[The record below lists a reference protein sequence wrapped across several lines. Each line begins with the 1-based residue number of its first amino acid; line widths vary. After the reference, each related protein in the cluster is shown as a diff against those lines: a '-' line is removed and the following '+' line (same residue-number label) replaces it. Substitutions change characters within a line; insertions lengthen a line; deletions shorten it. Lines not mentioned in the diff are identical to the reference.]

1 MTEILILYLLDLRIM
16 LYRTGVYIMTSL
28 IVSGIFSAL
37 PTEVFA
43 NQIPSIH
50 TVGNVFDTSNAT
62 SAVSI
67 NKTIV
72 LNAAEVGEDETAEN
86 GDDQT
91 AENGDDQTA
100 ENGDDQTAENGDDQT
115 AENGEDEKVEGSAD
129 EMYRWVDSTGAEN
142 PDLNIISNTEY
153 TIKIDNP
160 TDEEHELIIDSE
172 SAGNTSAI
180 AESGD
185 IEPGK
190 NVEFKFKAQQVGEL
204 GYHCKYH
211 PEMMNGTINV
221 S

>member
-1 MTEILILYLLDLRIM
+1 M
-16 LYRTGVYIMTSL
+16 LYRTGIFIITSL
-28 IVSGIFSAL
+28 IVSGIFSTL
-37 PTEVFA
+37 PTEVLA
-43 NQIPSIH
+43 NQIIDEKKPLIH

-62 SAVSI
+62 STASS
-67 NKTIV
+67 NNTII
-72 LNAAEVGEDETAEN
+72 LNAAEAGEEETAEA
-86 GDDQT
+86 GEEET
-91 AENGDDQTA
+91 AEAGEEETA
-100 ENGDDQTAENGDDQT
+100 EAGEEETAEAGEEET
-115 AENGEDEKVEGSAD
+115 AEAGEEETAEAGEEETAEAGEE

-190 NVEFKFKAQQVGEL
+190 NVEFKFKAEQVGEL

-211 PEMMNGTINV
+211 PDMMNGTINV

>member
-1 MTEILILYLLDLRIM
+1 
-16 LYRTGVYIMTSL
+16 MTSL

-62 SAVSI
+62 SAASI

-72 LNAAEVGEDETAEN
+72 LNAAEVGEDETAE
-86 GDDQT
+86 Q
-91 AENGDDQTA
+91 
-100 ENGDDQTAENGDDQT
+100 
-115 AENGEDEKVEGSAD
+115 GEDEKAEGSAD

-190 NVEFKFKAQQVGEL
+190 NVEFKFKAEQVGEL

>member
-1 MTEILILYLLDLRIM
+1 M
-16 LYRTGVYIMTSL
+16 LYRTGIFIITSL
-28 IVSGIFSAL
+28 IVSGIFSTL
-37 PTEVFA
+37 PTEVLA
-43 NQIPSIH
+43 NQIIDEKKPLIH
-50 TVGNVFDTSNAT
+50 AAGNVFDTSNAT
-62 SAVSI
+62 STASS
-67 NKTIV
+67 NNTII
-72 LNAAEVGEDETAEN
+72 LNAAEAGEEETAEA
-86 GDDQT
+86 GEEET
-91 AENGDDQTA
+91 AEA
-100 ENGDDQTAENGDDQT
+100 
-115 AENGEDEKVEGSAD
+115 GEE

-190 NVEFKFKAQQVGEL
+190 NVEFKFKAEQVGEL

-211 PEMMNGTINV
+211 PDMMNGTINV

>member
-1 MTEILILYLLDLRIM
+1 
-16 LYRTGVYIMTSL
+16 MTSL

-62 SAVSI
+62 SAASI

-72 LNAAEVGEDETAEN
+72 LSAAEVGEDETAEV
-86 GDDQT
+86 
-91 AENGDDQTA
+91 
-100 ENGDDQTAENGDDQT
+100 
-115 AENGEDEKVEGSAD
+115 GEDETTEGSAD

-190 NVEFKFKAQQVGEL
+190 NVEFKFKAEQVGEL
-204 GYHCKYH
+204 AYHCKYH

>member
-1 MTEILILYLLDLRIM
+1 
-16 LYRTGVYIMTSL
+16 MTSL

-62 SAVSI
+62 SAASI

-72 LNAAEVGEDETAEN
+72 LNAAEVGEDETAEV
-86 GDDQT
+86 
-91 AENGDDQTA
+91 
-100 ENGDDQTAENGDDQT
+100 
-115 AENGEDEKVEGSAD
+115 GEDETAEVGEDETAEGSAD

-190 NVEFKFKAQQVGEL
+190 NVEFKFKAKQVGEL

>member
-1 MTEILILYLLDLRIM
+1 M
-16 LYRTGVYIMTSL
+16 LYRTGIYIMTSL
-28 IVSGIFSAL
+28 IVSGILSAL

-62 SAVSI
+62 SAASI

-72 LNAAEVGEDETAEN
+72 LKAAEVGEDETAE
-86 GDDQT
+86 
-91 AENGDDQTA
+91 E
-100 ENGDDQTAENGDDQT
+100 
-115 AENGEDEKVEGSAD
+115 GEDETAEEGEDETAEEGDDEKAEGSAG

-190 NVEFKFKAQQVGEL
+190 NVEFKFKAEQVGEL

>member
-1 MTEILILYLLDLRIM
+1 
-16 LYRTGVYIMTSL
+16 MTSL

-62 SAVSI
+62 SAASI

-72 LNAAEVGEDETAEN
+72 LNVAEVGEDETAE
-86 GDDQT
+86 
-91 AENGDDQTA
+91 E
-100 ENGDDQTAENGDDQT
+100 
-115 AENGEDEKVEGSAD
+115 GEDEKAEGSAG

-190 NVEFKFKAQQVGEL
+190 NVEFKFKAEQVGEL

-211 PEMMNGTINV
+211 PDMMNGTINV
-221 S
+221 SY

>member
-1 MTEILILYLLDLRIM
+1 
-16 LYRTGVYIMTSL
+16 MTSL

-62 SAVSI
+62 SAASI

-72 LNAAEVGEDETAEN
+72 LNAAEVGEDETAEV
-86 GDDQT
+86 
-91 AENGDDQTA
+91 
-100 ENGDDQTAENGDDQT
+100 
-115 AENGEDEKVEGSAD
+115 GEDETAEVGEDETAEGSAD

-190 NVEFKFKAQQVGEL
+190 NVEFKFKAEQVGEL

>member
-1 MTEILILYLLDLRIM
+1 
-16 LYRTGVYIMTSL
+16 MTSL

-62 SAVSI
+62 SAASI

-72 LNAAEVGEDETAEN
+72 LNAAEVGEDETAE
-86 GDDQT
+86 
-91 AENGDDQTA
+91 E
-100 ENGDDQTAENGDDQT
+100 
-115 AENGEDEKVEGSAD
+115 GEDEKAEGSAD

-160 TDEEHELIIDSE
+160 TDEEHEFIIDSE

-190 NVEFKFKAQQVGEL
+190 NVEFKFKAEQVGEL

>member
-1 MTEILILYLLDLRIM
+1 M
-16 LYRTGVYIMTSL
+16 LYRTGIYIMTSL

-62 SAVSI
+62 SAASI

-72 LNAAEVGEDETAEN
+72 LNVAEVGEDETAEE
-86 GDDQT
+86 GEDET
-91 AENGDDQTA
+91 AEEGEDETA
-100 ENGDDQTAENGDDQT
+100 EE
-115 AENGEDEKVEGSAD
+115 GEDEKAEGSAG

-190 NVEFKFKAQQVGEL
+190 NVEFKFKAEQVGEL

>member
-1 MTEILILYLLDLRIM
+1 
-16 LYRTGVYIMTSL
+16 MTSL

-62 SAVSI
+62 SAASI

-72 LNAAEVGEDETAEN
+72 LSAAEVGEDETAEV
-86 GDDQT
+86 
-91 AENGDDQTA
+91 
-100 ENGDDQTAENGDDQT
+100 
-115 AENGEDEKVEGSAD
+115 GEDETAEVGEDETAEGSADETAEGSAD

-190 NVEFKFKAQQVGEL
+190 NVEFKFKAEQVGEL
-204 GYHCKYH
+204 AYHCKYH

>member
-1 MTEILILYLLDLRIM
+1 M
-16 LYRTGVYIMTSL
+16 LYRTGIFIITSL
-28 IVSGIFSAL
+28 IVSGIFSTL
-37 PTEVFA
+37 PTEVLA
-43 NQIPSIH
+43 NQIIDEKKPLIH

-62 SAVSI
+62 STASS
-67 NKTIV
+67 NNTII
-72 LNAAEVGEDETAEN
+72 LNAAEAEEEEIAESEEEETAESEEEE
-86 GDDQT
+86 T
-91 AENGDDQTA
+91 AEAGEEETA
-100 ENGDDQTAENGDDQT
+100 EA
-115 AENGEDEKVEGSAD
+115 GEE

-190 NVEFKFKAQQVGEL
+190 NVEFKFKAEQVGEL

-211 PEMMNGTINV
+211 PDMMNGTINV

>member
-1 MTEILILYLLDLRIM
+1 
-16 LYRTGVYIMTSL
+16 MTSL

-62 SAVSI
+62 SPASI

-72 LNAAEVGEDETAEN
+72 LNAVEVGEDETAE
-86 GDDQT
+86 
-91 AENGDDQTA
+91 E
-100 ENGDDQTAENGDDQT
+100 
-115 AENGEDEKVEGSAD
+115 GEDETAEGRAD

-185 IEPGK
+185 IQPGK
-190 NVEFKFKAQQVGEL
+190 NVEFKFKAKQVGEL